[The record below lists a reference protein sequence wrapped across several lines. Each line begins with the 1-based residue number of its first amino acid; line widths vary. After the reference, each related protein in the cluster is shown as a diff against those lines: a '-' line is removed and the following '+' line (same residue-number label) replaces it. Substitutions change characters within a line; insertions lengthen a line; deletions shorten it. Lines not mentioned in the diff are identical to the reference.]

1 MSTKVV
7 QGLEALDPPLMH
19 SVLTI
24 GNFDGVHRAH
34 QQLIAQAGLFAA
46 NTGGPVVVLTFEP
59 HPLTI
64 VGSKPSPERLSTVE
78 KKLAYLADAGADIVV
93 VAKSE
98 PTLLGLEAERFIEDV
113 IVRKFHPTHVVEG
126 PSFGFGRGRKG
137 TPELL
142 RRILPRYDCEVHI
155 AGPVTVQIEKGETLM
170 VSSSLIRS
178 LLGEGK
184 VRRAALCLG
193 RPYTLIGTVT
203 EGDRR
208 GRTMGFPTV
217 NLSISDQ
224 LVPGDGV
231 YAGRALADDRN
242 HLAAISIGQ
251 TPTFGGTERRVEAH
265 LLDYTGDL
273 YGESVLLGFE
283 RRLREQSAFDSPE
296 TLVEQLRRD
305 VDAVR
310 DELGPASA
318 DA

>member
-1 MSTKVV
+1 
-7 QGLEALDPPLMH
+7 
-19 SVLTI
+19 
-24 GNFDGVHRAH
+24 
-34 QQLIAQAGLFAA
+34 
-46 NTGGPVVVLTFEP
+46 
-59 HPLTI
+59 LTI